1 MLNLVTLL
9 EDSAR
14 EYPDKTAVVCGDTR
28 LTFRELNETACR
40 VANGLVAAGIQAGDK
55 VALTCANSSYFPMAY
70 YGILKMGG
78 VVVPLN
84 VLLKSR
90 EIAYHLNDSDAAAYL
105 CFEGTGAF
113 PSAEESWS
121 AFGKAPSCRRF
132 WLKRRDEDP
141 GPPISGA
148 GPWEDLIEDQPT
160 VFDTVQT
167 QADDTSVIIYTSGTT
182 GRPKGA
188 ELTHSNMLMNA
199 MVNCDIKK
207 ATAEDVTLIVLPLYH
222 SFGQTCQMNTTLV
235 AGGTIVLV
243 PRFDPAVILQLFQ
256 DEGVTLFAGVPTMYW
271 QLLNFP
277 EADQFDIEKIASTLR
292 ITDSGGAPLPV
303 ELMRQCEK
311 KFGIKILEGYGLSE
325 TSPLASKNVPH
336 KLRKPGSIGQPV
348 WGVYARVVDEHMVDV
363 PVGETGEIVIRGHNV
378 MKGYYNRPEE
388 TAEAFRGGWLH
399 TGDLGKYDDDGYL
412 YVVGRLKDM
421 IIRGGRNV
429 YPREIEEALMVHPE
443 ISLAAVIGVPD
454 ARRGEEIKAFVVL
467 EPGSTLDPET
477 IIAWAKTDLAAYKY
491 PRLVEVVDELPLGP
505 TGKILKTELRK
516 TEAERRAAAEG

>member
-1 MLNLVTLL
+1 MTVL

-14 EYPDKTAVVCGDTR
+14 KYPDKTAVVCGETR
-28 LTFRELNETACR
+28 LTFRQLNEMACR
-40 VANGLVAAGIQAGDK
+40 VANGLVAAGIQAGEK
-55 VALTCANSSYFPMAY
+55 VALTCENSQYFPMAY

-90 EIAYHLNDSDAAAYL
+90 EISYHLNDSDAVAYL

-121 AFGKAPSCRRF
+121 AFGKASSCRRF
-132 WLKRRDEDP
+132 WLRRKDEDP
-141 GPPISGA
+141 QPPIPA
-148 GPWEDLIEDQPT
+148 AAAWDDLVDGQPA

-167 QADDTSVIIYTSGTT
+167 QADDTSVIVYTSGTT

-188 ELTHSNMLMNA
+188 ELTHSNMVMNA
-199 MVNCDIKK
+199 IVNRDLKGSTADDIS
-207 ATAEDVTLIVLPLYH
+207 LIVLPLYH
-222 SFGQTCQMNTTLV
+222 LFGQTVLMNATML

-243 PRFDPAVILQLFQ
+243 PRFDPAVVLRLFQ
-256 DEGVTLFAGVPTMYW
+256 DEGITHFAGVPTMYW

-277 EADQFDIEKIASTLR
+277 EADQFDIERIASTLR
-292 ITDSGGAPLPV
+292 MADCGAAAMPV
-303 ELMRQCEK
+303 EVMRQFEE

-325 TSPLASKNVPH
+325 TSPTVTKNMPD
-336 KLRKPGSIGQPV
+336 KPRKPGSIGLPL
-348 WGVYARVVDEHMVDV
+348 WGIEIRVVDEHMADV
-363 PVGETGEIVIRGHNV
+363 PVGETGEIVIRGHSV
-378 MKGYYNRPEE
+378 MKRYYNRPAE
-388 TAEAFRGGWLH
+388 TAEAFRGGWFH
-399 TGDLGKYDDDGYL
+399 TGDLGKYDEDGYL

-421 IIRGGRNV
+421 IIRSGYNV
-429 YPREIEEALMVHPE
+429 YPREIEEVLVAHPE

-454 ARRGEEIKAFVVL
+454 ARCGEEVKAFVVL
-467 EPGSTLDPET
+467 EPGSTLDAES
-477 IIAWAKTDLAAYKY
+477 IIAFAKAELAAYKY

-516 TEAERRAAAEG
+516 MEAERQAAAEG

>member
-55 VALTCANSSYFPMAY
+55 VALTCENSQYFPMAY

-84 VLLKSR
+84 VLLKRR

-121 AFGKAPSCRRF
+121 AFGKASSCRRF
-132 WLKRRDEDP
+132 WLKRLDQDP
-141 GPPISGA
+141 GPPISDKA
-148 GPWEDLIEDQPT
+148 SWENLIDGQPA

-188 ELTHSNMLMNA
+188 ELTHSNMVMNA
-199 MVNCDIKK
+199 MVNRDLKSYSAQDISL
-207 ATAEDVTLIVLPLYH
+207 VVLPLYH
-222 SFGQTCQMNTTLV
+222 LFGQTVQMNATLL

-243 PRFDPAVILQLFQ
+243 PRFDPAVVLQLFQ

-277 EADQFDIEKIASTLR
+277 EADKFDIEKIASTLR
-292 ITDSGGAPLPV
+292 ITDSGGAPMPV
-303 ELMRQCEK
+303 EVMRRFEEK
-311 KFGIKILEGYGLSE
+311 FSLKILEGYGLSE
-325 TSPLASKNVPH
+325 TSPTVTKNMPH
-336 KLRKPGSIGQPV
+336 KPRKPGSIGVPL
-348 WGVYARVVDEHMVDV
+348 WGIEIRVVDEQMADV
-363 PVGETGEIVIRGHNV
+363 PVGETGEIVIRGHSV
-378 MKGYYNRPEE
+378 MKGYYNRPAE

-399 TGDLGKYDDDGYL
+399 TGDLGKYDEDGYL

-421 IIRGGRNV
+421 IIRSGYNV
-429 YPREIEEALMVHPE
+429 YPREIEEVLVTHPE

-454 ARRGEEIKAFVVL
+454 ARSGEEIKAFVVL
-467 EPGSTLDPET
+467 ESGSTLDSET
-477 IIAWAKTDLAAYKY
+477 IIAWAKTRLAAYKY
-491 PRLVEVVDELPLGP
+491 PRLVEIVDQLPLGP
-505 TGKILKTELRK
+505 TGKILKKELRK
-516 TEAERRAAAEG
+516 MEAERGASAEE